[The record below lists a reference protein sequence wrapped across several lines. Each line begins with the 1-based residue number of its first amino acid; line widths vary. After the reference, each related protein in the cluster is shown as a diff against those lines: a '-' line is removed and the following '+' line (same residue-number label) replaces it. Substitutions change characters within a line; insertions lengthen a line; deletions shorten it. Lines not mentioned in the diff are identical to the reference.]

1 MRSAELRKDARRSG
15 FATHFAQ
22 SERQALCDLLLEV
35 GADAPTLCSGW
46 STSDLAAHLVVRERR
61 PDALP
66 GNIVAALAAHA
77 EKVRVA
83 ARDQRGWDELV
94 ALIRSGPPA
103 PLRLV
108 DEPFNTVEFFVHH
121 EDVRRASPGWEPRA
135 IEPEEDEALW
145 GRLKVMGR
153 LLTRR
158 SPVGVA
164 GESPGFGYMAMKA
177 GSPLVVLRGAPGE
190 LVLAAFG
197 RASHADVEF
206 EGDDLSIERLKHASL
221 GV

>member
-1 MRSAELRKDARRSG
+1 MRSAELRVEANRIPQVG
-15 FATHFAQ
+15 HFAQ
-22 SERQALCDLLLEV
+22 AERQALCDLFIEV
-35 GADAPTLCSGW
+35 GPDAPTLCSGW

-61 PDALP
+61 PDSLP
-66 GNIVAALAAHA
+66 GNVLSALSGHS
-77 EKVRVA
+77 EKVRVSA
-83 ARDQRGWDELV
+83 LHGHGWDELV
-94 ALIRSGPPA
+94 SLIRSGPPA

-121 EDVRRASPGWEPRA
+121 EDVRRATSGWEPRKV
-135 IEPEEDEALW
+135 EPEQDEALW

-153 LLTRR
+153 LLTRK

-164 GESPGFGYMAMKA
+164 GESPGFGYMSLKGGA
-177 GSPLVVLRGAPGE
+177 PLVVLRGSPGE

-197 RASHADVEF
+197 RGAHARVVY
-206 EGDDLSIERLKHASL
+206 EGDDLSVERLKHTSL